1 MDEGFGS
8 AVNACVRCIYSRWRH
23 CP

>member
-8 AVNACVRCIYSRWRH
+8 AVNACIRCI
-23 CP
+23 